1 MTSVAS
7 IHQTPSAPSP
17 AQDAAP
23 EGVPPVPIVMI
34 LAKGADIDD
43 QLRELAKRIE
53 GMLSRD
59 AGPERPPVVE
69 VAELRIDRRAH
80 RVTVAGEAIRLT
92 GLEYKLLAKLVDRP
106 DSVQARAALLREVW
120 ELSAQNQTR
129 TVDTHVKRL
138 RDKLKSA
145 GRFIQTVR
153 GIGYRFSETLLDEA
167 SRPSPPSHIAH
178 MKVATEV

>member
-1 MTSVAS
+1 MTNVAS
-7 IHQTPSAPSP
+7 IHQALPAPSL
-17 AQDAAP
+17 AHDAAP
-23 EGVPPVPIVMI
+23 GVPLVPIVMI
-34 LAKGADIDD
+34 LAQGADIDD
-43 QLRELAKRIE
+43 QLRELVKRIE

-59 AGPERPPVVE
+59 AGPEGPAVIDM
-69 VAELRIDRRAH
+69 AELRIDRRAH

-92 GLEYKLLAKLVDRP
+92 GLEYKLLAKLVDRR
-106 DSVQARAALLREVW
+106 DSVQARASLLREVW

-167 SRPSPPSHIAH
+167 AVAPPPSHIAH
-178 MKVATEV
+178 MKVATDV